1 MRSKNARGPPDG
13 VPSAASSAMAL
24 HVALTHKTEY
34 RYNQRVKLG
43 PHVVRLRPAPYCR
56 TPILAYSLRIA
67 PAKHFVNWQQ
77 DPFGNFLARVV
88 VPEETDAFTVTVDLV
103 ADMATINPFDFFV
116 DETAV
121 GWPFSYEAT
130 LAKELTPY
138 LEALPGTP
146 ALERYLGEIAPA
158 STTIQFITELNRK
171 LSRDVAYRVRM
182 EAGVQTPEET
192 LTSRSGSCRDTGWLL
207 VQILRR
213 LGLAARFVSGYLIQL
228 KPDVKPEGAAVPVED
243 FADLHAWAETY
254 MPGAGWI
261 GLDPTS
267 GLLAGEGH
275 IPLAATPSPTRA
287 APITGTH
294 GEAQV
299 NFSFALRTERLRE
312 TPRVTRPYSDE
323 EWQAI
328 LTAGEAVDA
337 RLAAGD
343 VRLSIGGEPTFV
355 ALDDGTAPEWNIAAL
370 GPTKRDYA
378 DKLAR
383 RLAARLAKGG
393 LLHHGLGKWYPG
405 EPAARWAYGIVWRS
419 DGEPLWRNAELIA
432 EEKPARPA
440 TIEDAARFADGL
452 CRALGLPD
460 GSAIPAYEDAA
471 HFMLIEQ
478 KLPLGVKP
486 DDNKLAEPAERERLT
501 RVFDRGL
508 DRPAGYVLPL
518 LRMPMERGKRR
529 FVTERWAFKREQLF
543 LIPGDSPV
551 GLRLPLAGLA
561 EISFID
567 FPDVQPADPFV
578 DVRKLPEPA
587 ELTAA
592 DGRAEAGTSAEP
604 VRTALTVEVREGKI
618 GVFLPPL
625 ADAEDYAALITAI
638 ETTAAEIGQTIRLE
652 GYAPPFDTRLNVIKI
667 TPDPGVIEVN
677 VHPAASW
684 DEAVAITTTVY
695 EEAAAIGLGAEK
707 FRMDGRHL
715 ATGGGNHIVIGGI
728 TPADSP
734 FLRRPDLL
742 ASLIAYWQNHPSLSY
757 LFAGQFVGPTSQA
770 PRPDEARHD
779 QLYELEIALG
789 QVPEPGSGTIAPW
802 LVDRLFRNLLV
813 DVTGNTHRAEICIDK
828 LYAPE
833 GPMGRLGLVEFR
845 AFEMPPHARMSL
857 AQQLL
862 VRALV
867 ARFWER
873 PYRGSLVR
881 WGTALHDRF
890 MLPCFLWADFESV
903 IAELRAAGLPLEAS
917 WFWPH
922 FEFRFP
928 VLGTVERAGVALEL
942 RQALEPWLVLGEQ
955 SNPVGGA
962 SRTVDSSLDR
972 LQVLV
977 RGMSGDRYAVA
988 CNGYRVPLVST
999 DIAGEGIAG
1008 VRYRAWRSSEG
1019 FHPNIPPHAPLT
1031 FDIIDTWNGRSIGGC
1046 RTHVSRPDGAHPQAL
1061 PVNGL
1066 EAEGRRLAL
1075 FEALGHSP
1083 SNTRLQD
1090 AGIHPDFPLTLD
1102 LRRVATGAG

>member
-1 MRSKNARGPPDG
+1 
-13 VPSAASSAMAL
+13 MAL

-34 RYNQRVKLG
+34 RYSRRVKLG
-43 PHVVRLRPAPYCR
+43 PHVVRLRPAPHCR
-56 TPILAYSLRIA
+56 TPILAYSMRIA

-88 VPEETDAFTVTVDLV
+88 VPEVTDAFTVTIDLV

-121 GWPFSYEAT
+121 SWPFAYEAT
-130 LAKELTPY
+130 LAGELAPY
-138 LEALPGTP
+138 LETLPGT
-146 ALERYLGEIAPA
+146 ALLDGYLKEIAPA
-158 STTIQFITELNRK
+158 PTTIGFLTDLNRK

-192 LTSRSGSCRDTGWLL
+192 LASRSGSCRDTGWLL

-228 KPDVKPEGAAVPVED
+228 KPDAKPEGAAGPAED
-243 FADLHAWAETY
+243 FADLHAWAEVY
-254 MPGAGWI
+254 IPGAGWI

-275 IPLAATPSPTRA
+275 IPLAATPSPMSA
-287 APITGTH
+287 APVTGTH
-294 GEAQV
+294 GPTEV
-299 NFSFALRTERLRE
+299 EFAVSMRTERLRE
-312 TPRVTRPYSDE
+312 TPRVSKPYSE
-323 EWQAI
+323 EQWQAI
-328 LTAGEAVDA
+328 LAAGNAVET
-337 RLAAGD
+337 RLRAGD
-343 VRLSIGGEPTFV
+343 VRLSMGGEPTFV

-370 GPTKRDYA
+370 GPTKREYA

-383 RLAARLAKGG
+383 RLSARFAKGG

-419 DGEPLWRNAELIA
+419 DGEPLWRNAGLIA

-440 TIEDAARFADGL
+440 TIDDAAKFAAEL
-452 CRALGLPD
+452 CRTLGLPD
-460 GSAIPAYEDAA
+460 GAAIPAYEDAA
-471 HFMLIEQ
+471 HYMLVER
-478 KLPLGVKP
+478 KLPLGVTA
-486 DDNKLAEPAERERLT
+486 DANNLAEPAERERLML
-501 RVFDRGL
+501 VFDQGL
-508 DRPAGYVLPL
+508 DSPAGYVLPL
-518 LRMPMERGKRR
+518 LRVPMEPGKRR
-529 FVTERWAFKREQLF
+529 FVTERWGFKREQLF
-543 LIPGDSPV
+543 LFPGDSPI
-551 GLRLPLAGLA
+551 GLRLPLAGLP
-561 EISFID
+561 EISFLD
-567 FPDVQPADPFV
+567 FPDAQPADPFA
-578 DVRKLPEPA
+578 DNRKLPDAPGLAPEAAGA
-587 ELTAA
+587 ERA
-592 DGRAEAGTSAEP
+592 DARQASQP
-604 VRTALTVEVREGKI
+604 VRTALAIEVRDGKL

-625 ADAEDYAALITAI
+625 ADAEDYAALVAAI
-638 ETTAAEIGQTIRLE
+638 ETTAAGIGQAIRLE
-652 GYAPPFDTRLNVIKI
+652 GYAPPFDTRLNIIKI

-677 VHPAASW
+677 VHPAGSW
-684 DEAVAITTTVY
+684 DEAAAITTTVY

-715 ATGGGNHIVIGGI
+715 ATGGGNHIVIGGA
-728 TPADSP
+728 TPAESP

-742 ASLIAYWQNHPSLSY
+742 ASLICFWQNHPSLSY
-757 LFAGQFVGPTSQA
+757 LFSGQFVGPTSQA
-770 PRPDEARHD
+770 PRTDEARHD
-779 QLYELEIALG
+779 SLYELEIALR
-789 QVPEPGSGTIAPW
+789 QVPEPGAGAIAPW

-873 PYRGSLVR
+873 PYRGELVR

-890 MLPCFLWADFESV
+890 MLPRFLWSDFESV
-903 IAELRAAGLPLEAS
+903 IGELREAGFPLEAH
-917 WFWPH
+917 WFLPH
-922 FEFRFP
+922 LEFRFP
-928 VLGTVERAGVALEL
+928 VLGTVERAGVIVEL

-955 SNPVGGA
+955 NSQAGGV

-977 RGMSGDRYAVA
+977 RGMSGARYAVA
-988 CNGYRVPLVST
+988 CNGYRAPLVAT
-999 DIAGEGIAG
+999 GVAGESVAG
-1008 VRYRAWRSSEG
+1008 VRYRAWRTSEG

-1031 FDIIDTWNGRSIGGC
+1031 FDVIDTWNGRSVGGC
-1046 RTHVSRPDGAHPQAL
+1046 RYHVSRPDGAQLQAL
-1061 PVNGL
+1061 PVNAL
-1066 EAEGRRLAL
+1066 EAEARRLAL

-1083 SNTRLQD
+1083 
-1090 AGIHPDFPLTLD
+1090 AGSGLEDVGVHPDFPLTLD
-1102 LRRVATGAG
+1102 LRRAATGSG